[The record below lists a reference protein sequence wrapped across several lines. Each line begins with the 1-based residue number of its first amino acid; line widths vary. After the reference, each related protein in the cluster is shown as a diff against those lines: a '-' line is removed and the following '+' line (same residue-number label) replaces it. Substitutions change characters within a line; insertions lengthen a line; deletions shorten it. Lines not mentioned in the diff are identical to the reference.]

1 MTYNKIESSKYM
13 EIVKRDKPIE
23 ECSSFRVKI
32 KGQEFLFREDA
43 DGLYISKVESDKGKD
58 VITIQPK
65 VANAI
70 VID

>member
-1 MTYNKIESSKYM
+1 MNKYM
-13 EIVKRDKPIE
+13 EIVRRDKPME

-43 DGLYISKVESDKGKD
+43 DGLYISKVESSKAKD

>member
-1 MTYNKIESSKYM
+1 M
-13 EIVKRDKPIE
+13 EIVKRDRPAE
-23 ECSSFRVKI
+23 ECNSFRLKL
-32 KGQEFLFREDA
+32 KGQEFLLREDA

-58 VITIQPK
+58 IITIQPK

>member
-1 MTYNKIESSKYM
+1 MNNKRGRNKYM
-13 EIVKRDKPIE
+13 EIVKRDRPAE
-23 ECSSFRVKI
+23 ECNSFRLKL
-32 KGQEFLFREDA
+32 KGQEFLLREDA

-58 VITIQPK
+58 IITIQPK